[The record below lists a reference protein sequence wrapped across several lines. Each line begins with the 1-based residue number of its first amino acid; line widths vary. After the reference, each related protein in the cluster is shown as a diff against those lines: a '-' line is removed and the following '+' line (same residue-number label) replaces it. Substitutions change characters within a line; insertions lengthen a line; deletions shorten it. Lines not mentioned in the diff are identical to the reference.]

1 MTLSPSQSS
10 CIVNGFLVTT
20 WKKKIEQKKWNIWQS
35 QTKYESCII
44 SCETLQT
51 PKHSSVVEQDQSRH
65 TPHSAQIHNTV
76 GPFSTTDINL
86 AGYGSENILVPI
98 SHREEIHLRV
108 LSVNDHQLLTVE
120 HTEKLRRENSE
131 RKPLEGKKQDSI
143 LAL

>member
-1 MTLSPSQSS
+1 MNPVSS
-10 CIVNGFLVTT
+10 AVRLCKHQNIPAWSNRIRADTT
-20 WKKKIEQKKWNIWQS
+20 
-35 QTKYESCII
+35 
-44 SCETLQT
+44 
-51 PKHSSVVEQDQSRH
+51 
-65 TPHSAQIHNTV
+65 HSAQIHNTV

-131 RKPLEGKKQDSI
+131 RKPLEGK
-143 LAL
+143 